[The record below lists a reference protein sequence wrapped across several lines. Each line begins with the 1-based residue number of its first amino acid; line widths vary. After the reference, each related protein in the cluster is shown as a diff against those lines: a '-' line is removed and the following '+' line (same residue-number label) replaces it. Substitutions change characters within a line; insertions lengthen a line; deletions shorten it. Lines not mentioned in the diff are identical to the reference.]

1 MVAFARCDTP
11 VITHQ
16 VTMGLHPGTRHLS
29 YFRRLSTDDLLALN
43 SVSNFS
49 SLNDSGRNHFSK
61 LVPLSRK
68 QSITLRFLFL
78 TLDGYIKAF
87 DNFH

>member
-49 SLNDSGRNHFSK
+49 SLTDSGRTK